1 MKEGDIYTTNYCGDL
16 RVVKIH
22 SYNNVEVE
30 FLLTGTKI
38 KTDKWRILE
47 GVVGDKYYPKYGELA
62 LLERDI
68 AGLVNLRHILA
79 GQQCFVDAIVKI
91 T

>member
-1 MKEGDIYTTNYCGDL
+1 MKEDDIYTTNYCGDL

-22 SYNNVEVE
+22 AYNNVEVE

-47 GVVGDKYYPKYGELA
+47 GVVGDKYYPKIWGVGFAGEGYSWISQPTYL
-62 LLERDI
+62 
-68 AGLVNLRHILA
+68 
-79 GQQCFVDAIVKI
+79 Q
-91 T
+91 